1 LLSAKKILPGKTG
14 RIEARIDTAGLFGGP
29 VQKLIS
35 VRTNDPRNPTATLTV
50 KAVVEP
56 EVAAFPSE
64 LFFDNVPAGKEARRE
79 VLLTIAPAK
88 PVRILSVE
96 SADPNVGVNLEPA
109 PDGNG
114 KKFRLIVIRKSDAK
128 VGYHF
133 GQIKVKTTSRLMPE
147 LSIYERGTVP
157 VR

>member
-1 LLSAKKILPGKTG
+1 LLSAKKILPGKAG
-14 RIEARIDTAGLFGGP
+14 RIEAKIDTAGLFGGS

-35 VRTNDPRNPTATLTV
+35 VRTNDPHNPTVTLTV

-56 EVAAFPSE
+56 EVEVSPSE
-64 LFFDNVPAGKEARRE
+64 LFFDNVPVGEEARRE
-79 VLLTIAPAK
+79 VVLTIAPAK
-88 PVRILSVE
+88 QVKILSVE
-96 SADPNVGVNLEPA
+96 STDPSIGVGLEPA
-109 PDGNG
+109 ADGSG